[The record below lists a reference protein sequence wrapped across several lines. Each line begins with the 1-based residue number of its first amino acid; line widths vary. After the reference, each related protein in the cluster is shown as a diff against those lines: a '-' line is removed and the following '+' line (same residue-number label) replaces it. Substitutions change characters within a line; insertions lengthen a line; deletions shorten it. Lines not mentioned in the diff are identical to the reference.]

1 MESAAVS
8 LSIPTAAP
16 APVERKSE
24 EPSLFAKIVAAIKG
38 LFASEPKEEE
48 KNQNNRNN
56 RNSNRN
62 NRRNQ
67 DRRNT
72 RRSRNNENNDNAK
85 NTDEEKCASNSRAA
99 VNNVVIVAT
108 LMKRLFQKVRLI

>member
-1 MESAAVS
+1 MKHKTIHLYQKESLVSRNIETAAVTSEQVMESAAVS

-48 KNQNNRNN
+48 KTKTTATIVTTTV
-56 RNSNRN
+56 N

-67 DRRNT
+67 ERRNT

-85 NTDEEKCASNSRAA
+85 KYR
-99 VNNVVIVAT
+99 
-108 LMKRLFQKVRLI
+108 